1 MNCSKSELSL
11 KFEILKTISSLNS
24 LTLLN
29 IDLNRGFLSD
39 SVIKSLMKDKLSSDS
54 FNSY

>member
-11 KFEILKTISSLNS
+11 KFEILKTILSLNS

-39 SVIKSLMKDKLSSDS
+39 SVINSLMKDRLSSDS
-54 FNSY
+54 FNSC

>member
-11 KFEILKTISSLNS
+11 KFEILKTNLSLNS

-29 IDLNRGFLSD
+29 NYLNRGFLSD
-39 SVIKSLMKDKLSSDS
+39 SLIKSLMKDKLSSDS

>member
-11 KFEILKTISSLNS
+11 KFEILKTILSLNS

-29 IDLNRGFLSD
+29 IDLKRGFLSD
-39 SVIKSLMKDKLSSDS
+39 SVINSLMKDRLSSDS